1 MQPIQDWHLILA
13 VVALL
18 VIDVVIIGVY
28 TIMEGVSGHLHV
40 EQVLNRENQE
50 EIKGVSVLRTVF
62 KVGHTIKRIITQYS
76 IAM

>member
-1 MQPIQDWHLILA
+1 M
-13 VVALL
+13 
-18 VIDVVIIGVY
+18 IDVVIIGVY

-62 KVGHTIKRIITQYS
+62 KVGHMIKCIITQYS
-76 IAM
+76 IAMQIYFP

>member
-1 MQPIQDWHLILA
+1 M
-13 VVALL
+13 
-18 VIDVVIIGVY
+18 IDVVIIGVY

-62 KVGHTIKRIITQYS
+62 KVGHVINVSLLCIVLPCKFIFHNNAFRTS
-76 IAM
+76 VEV